1 MKDAG
6 RINMKDAGRI
16 NILKKLAE
24 IADELD
30 VKGLRKEA
38 NAVTKVMSQVAQVK
52 LPALID
58 SLTNKLYYLDN
69 MNILHKVDPNN
80 KTDLNKALRTLGRDS
95 LDQIK
100 KIPLHLNSDDDIKS
114 RLTGSSSNYDY
125 YDPNDSGF
133 AMSKYRE
140 KAKSYDLFSD
150 PNQKELAA
158 RYLKMADDK
167 KWTIRELQYYMGNHN
182 QSQHFINNVTAFLLS
197 KNINLDENLN
207 GQFEFWAKE
216 FGKSNDDL
224 RWYGNPR

>member
-1 MKDAG
+1 MKDT
-6 RINMKDAGRI
+6 GRI
-16 NILKKLAE
+16 NILKKLSE

-30 VKGLRKEA
+30 IKGLRKEA
-38 NAVTKVMSQVAQVK
+38 NAVTKVMSKVAQVK
-52 LPALID
+52 LPALIN

-100 KIPLHLNSDDDIKS
+100 KIPLYLNSDDDIKS
-114 RLTGSSSNYDY
+114 RLTQPNSGNYNYD
-125 YDPNDSGF
+125 DPNESGF
-133 AMSKYRE
+133 PMKELRE

-150 PNQKELAA
+150 PNKKELAA

-182 QSQHFINNVTAFLLS
+182 QSQNFINNVTAYLLS
-197 KNINLDENLN
+197 KNIHLDKSLN
-207 GQFEFWAKE
+207 GTFEFWAKE
-216 FGKSNDDL
+216 FGKSNDDP
-224 RWYGNPR
+224 RWYYGRK